1 MSRVEDV
8 PSEPIV
14 QLMPKQFE
22 IGVVQE
28 GSVYGQNYISNPFNA
43 PLRRRYVI
51 TVVSFHAISGTYN
64 EFTPLIVLVKI
75 VAAVF
80 SIGAVGVE

>member
-1 MSRVEDV
+1 MRLILGNELVH
-8 PSEPIV
+8 
-14 QLMPKQFE
+14 
-22 IGVVQE
+22 
-28 GSVYGQNYISNPFNA
+28 A
-43 PLRRRYVI
+43 VI